1 MKLILHIG
9 TVKTGTTSAQAW
21 FSANREALARRG
33 VWYPT
38 ALPATN
44 MRPGG
49 RSHPFAVD
57 IVLSPEYFRQNALAA
72 FRNEY
77 DRMRGAGC
85 RFCVISFEDLYF
97 KLGSAQTVSSLAEF
111 LRSYFESIEV
121 VIYLRPQID
130 TAVSFASTASKLGVV
145 VDKKWFLGQSFNRSI
160 FDYDAAVRR
169 WESAFGPNNVKCF
182 SYKNARP
189 FTDYVSEAAALNPR
203 DFKSIENL
211 NSSVGV
217 NVVAL
222 SNVVQ
227 IPHLFS
233 EALLQSLPRSA
244 PLSVGS
250 DLAQRFQ
257 AKFAESNADL
267 VGRRSDIRPE
277 DLEPDWTSYE
287 RPSNLDDLE
296 RECIFAEEL
305 KALMRVYLSQLSL
318 ERARNAL
325 MRAEIAKVQ
334 GRQRIM
340 IAMANQAMKEVDG
353 ASRVEAF
360 RGEAQK
366 IHEVASGLILSRTG
380 EVSLG

>member
-9 TVKTGTTSAQAW
+9 TVKTGTTTAQAW

-38 ALPATN
+38 ALPATDV
-44 MRPGG
+44 RPGG
-49 RSHPFAVD
+49 RNHPFVVD
-57 IVLSPEYFRQNALAA
+57 IVLSPEYFRRNALAA
-72 FRNEY
+72 FRSEY
-77 DRMRGAGC
+77 DRMRNAGC

-97 KLGSAQTVSSLAEF
+97 RLGSAQTVASLAEF
-111 LRSYFESIEV
+111 LRGYFESVEV

-130 TAVSFASTASKLGVV
+130 TAISFASSASKLGVV
-145 VDKKWFLGQSFNRSI
+145 VDKKWFLGQSFNRSV

-169 WESAFGPNNVKCF
+169 WEGAFGPNNVKCL

-189 FTDYVSEAAALNPR
+189 FTDYVSDLAALNR
-203 DFKSIENL
+203 LEFRSVENL
-211 NSSVGV
+211 NLSVCV

-227 IPHLFS
+227 IPNIFS

-244 PLSVGS
+244 PLSVGI

-257 AKFAESNADL
+257 AKFAESNDDL
-267 VGRRSDIRPE
+267 VGRRSDIRSE
-277 DLEPDWTSYE
+277 DLEPDWPRYE

-305 KALMRVYLSQLSL
+305 KALVRVYLGQLSL

-325 MRAEIAKVQ
+325 MRAEIARVQ
-334 GRQRIM
+334 GRQRVM
-340 IAMANQAMKEVDG
+340 ITMANQALKDVEG
-353 ASRVEAF
+353 ARQVEAF

-366 IHEVASGLILSRTG
+366 IHEVASGLILPRKG